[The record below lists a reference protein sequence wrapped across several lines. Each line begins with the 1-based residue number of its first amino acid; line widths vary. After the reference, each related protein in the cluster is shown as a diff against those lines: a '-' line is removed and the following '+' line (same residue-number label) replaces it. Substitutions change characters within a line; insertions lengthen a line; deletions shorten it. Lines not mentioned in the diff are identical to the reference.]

1 MARPIWTGSI
11 SFGLVNVPVKLY
23 SAVRQHDLQFNQ
35 FDSHGDRIRY
45 KRVSERTGREVD
57 YGDIVKGYEVAKGK
71 YVMVDPEELEA
82 FEPRATRT
90 VDIGDFVDLAQI
102 EPIYYEHTYYL
113 VPAEKRGG
121 AGKAYRLLLEAMER
135 QGKVGIGSVVMR
147 GKQYLAAIWP
157 FHGVLA
163 MSTMLFADE
172 VVSPDELGEMP
183 AIRAKVSDREVKMA
197 EQIISSLTTEWDP
210 NRYRDTYRERVEDYL
225 MKRSKGDAVEIEP
238 APAEQ
243 SKVSDLMAALEQS
256 LAAVRTKRRS
266 GSSRSVS
273 SKSGSSK
280 PAAGKRGSAP
290 RKRAP
295 KKRSTAS
302 RPSRKSA

>member
-1 MARPIWTGSI
+1 
-11 SFGLVNVPVKLY
+11 
-23 SAVRQHDLQFNQ
+23 
-35 FDSHGDRIRY
+35 
-45 KRVSERTGREVD
+45 
-57 YGDIVKGYEVAKGK
+57 
-71 YVMVDPEELEA
+71 
-82 FEPRATRT
+82 
-90 VDIGDFVDLAQI
+90 
-102 EPIYYEHTYYL
+102 
-113 VPAEKRGG
+113 
-121 AGKAYRLLLEAMER
+121 
-135 QGKVGIGSVVMR
+135 
-147 GKQYLAAIWP
+147 
-157 FHGVLA
+157 
-163 MSTMLFADE
+163 
-172 VVSPDELGEMP
+172 
-183 AIRAKVSDREVKMA
+183 MA

-225 MKRSKGDAVEIEP
+225 MKRSKGDAVEIGP

-266 GSSRSVS
+266 GSSRSGSSNSVS